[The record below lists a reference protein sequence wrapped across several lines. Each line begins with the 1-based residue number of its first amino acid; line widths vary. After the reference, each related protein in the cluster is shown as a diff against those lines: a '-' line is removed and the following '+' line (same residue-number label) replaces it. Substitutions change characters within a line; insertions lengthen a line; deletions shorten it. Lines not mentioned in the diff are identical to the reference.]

1 MLDRMG
7 TLDELIATGVKST
20 GMNMFANK
28 KKVFRAPLD
37 TVDSTFAY
45 TLITAQTETERV
57 LTEHLAG
64 LGVYIDRGLT
74 LTGLTQDDDAVH
86 LTLQR
91 ADGTTEHVDTS
102 WVIGTDGG
110 RSSVRRLVG
119 TKLQGSFKGSASS
132 SATWTSNPNSTTP
145 TCTPT
150 STPTARSSRCQCSV
164 DACVSLPRSTMR
176 RTPR

>member
-37 TVDSTFAY
+37 TVDSAFAY

-110 RSSVRRLVG
+110 RSSVRRLVAMP
-119 TKLQGSFKGSASS
+119 GS
-132 SATWTSNPNSTTP
+132 
-145 TCTPT
+145 
-150 STPTARSSRCQCSV
+150 
-164 DACVSLPRSTMR
+164 
-176 RTPR
+176 